1 MARRILTA
9 DDVARLPEGSR
20 LEVDEQTTVTPAARD
35 LAARRGID
43 VIDLPSVPG
52 VGHGGGAQGGAGA
65 SGGARAGAGVGSR
78 TGGQAGA
85 VPPGQL
91 AGRTGRDAGTASG
104 VVPALEGMVTSGG
117 ASLQPVAA
125 SGPPAS
131 IIVSAVGVN
140 RPGVLA
146 EVTAAVGQLQGDII
160 DVSQRVTGGY
170 FNAILV
176 VDIRGGG
183 RSFADFRDALHA
195 LSEPSDYIVNVMD
208 ERVFRAM
215 HRI

>member
-1 MARRILTA
+1 MSRRILTA
-9 DDVARLPEGSR
+9 DDIATMAAGTR
-20 LEVDEQTTVTPAARD
+20 LEVDESTTLTASARD
-35 LAARRGID
+35 LARRRGIEVLD
-43 VIDLPSVPG
+43 VPSAPSSPSAETR
-52 VGHGGGAQGGAGA
+52 GGAATRPGDRTGTADRA
-65 SGGARAGAGVGSR
+65 PPRAGD
-78 TGGQAGA
+78 
-85 VPPGQL
+85 L
-91 AGRTGRDAGTASG
+91 KGRTGRGPAAGHVA
-104 VVPALEGMVTSGG
+104 PALEGMVTSGG
-117 ASLQPVAA
+117 ASLAPVAA

-146 EVTAAVGQLQGDII
+146 EVTTAVGQLGGDIV

-176 VDIRGGG
+176 VDIRGSG
-183 RSFADFRDALHA
+183 RNFAEFRDALHA